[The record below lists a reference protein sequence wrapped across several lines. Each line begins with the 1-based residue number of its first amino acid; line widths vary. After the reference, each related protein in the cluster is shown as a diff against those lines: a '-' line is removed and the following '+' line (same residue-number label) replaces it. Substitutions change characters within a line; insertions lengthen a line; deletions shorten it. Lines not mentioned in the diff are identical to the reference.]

1 MKSIIAMHSQLISC
15 VPLRLQIV
23 IGDVVTI
30 QIVDYPKRVIGVR
43 CALYT
48 TTSEELYRACC

>member
-1 MKSIIAMHSQLISC
+1 MR
-15 VPLRLQIV
+15 VQIV

-43 CALYT
+43 VLLQHT
-48 TTSEELYRACC
+48 LSLITKEPSS